1 MVLIRYG
8 ADSCPQFLTPKS
20 RRAGLKFG
28 EIIAEY
34 MRNSGGVEKAKVRF
48 LSTVL
53 IFLVR
58 LLIFYAF
65 LDKIEDG

>member
-1 MVLIRYG
+1 ML
-8 ADSCPQFLTPKS
+8 LH
-20 RRAGLKFG
+20 
-28 EIIAEY
+28 
-34 MRNSGGVEKAKVRF
+34 GGVDKAKVRF

>member
-1 MVLIRYG
+1 MPPIPLSASQRGCVRKNYIKY
-8 ADSCPQFLTPKS
+8 F
-20 RRAGLKFG
+20 
-28 EIIAEY
+28 
-34 MRNSGGVEKAKVRF
+34 GGVEKAKVRF